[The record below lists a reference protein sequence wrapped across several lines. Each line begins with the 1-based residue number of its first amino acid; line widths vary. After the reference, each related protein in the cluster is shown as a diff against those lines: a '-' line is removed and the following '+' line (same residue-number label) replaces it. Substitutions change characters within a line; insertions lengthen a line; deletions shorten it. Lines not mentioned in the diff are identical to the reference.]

1 MGHRLSGVRICAH
14 LKPQLVVYQME
25 AVLGAHN
32 YAYPEEWATV
42 VYRIE
47 KMREKTI
54 LCTEYTV
61 THLWY
66 RKPTSGVLNEPRCSG
81 NIPDWHLVRKNM
93 LFRYW
98 IGNK

>member
-1 MGHRLSGVRICAH
+1 
-14 LKPQLVVYQME
+14 ME
-25 AVLGAHN
+25 AVLGAHD

-66 RKPTSGVLNEPRCSG
+66 RKRTSGVQTNQDAAAIFQIGIWYGKICCS
-81 NIPDWHLVRKNM
+81 V
-93 LFRYW
+93 
-98 IGNK
+98 IGLETNNAYICDNDRVNSSLIL